1 MLNRCYLIVI
11 YYNINYI
18 VYKLFKAPS
27 LSSKL
32 FCLISFSLPNVT
44 SRRFYS
50 FLDTS
55 WLQEPCFQVLKGL
68 VKSK

>member
-18 VYKLFKAPS
+18 VYRWFKAPS

-32 FCLISFSLPNVT
+32 FCLISFSLPNIT

-50 FLDTS
+50 FLVTS
-55 WLQEPCFQVLKGL
+55 WLQEPCFQVFKGL